1 MIWFYELLSVCL
13 MTDFQCENLQTG
25 NRAGH
30 LKNYFLLVLLS
41 YLVLHHL
48 CLPPFLAPSLI
59 MTHKLTPP
67 LCLSVCPS
75 FIALSRPL
83 FSLFFFHLF
92 FFSPLPLFASLFVI
106 YSLPRPP
113 TDRSVL
119 QQSVRALVCRGREG
133 FSGWA
138 FLLSLRWQRHRGAI
152 DSSTGPHSLPML
164 ECVILWHSSTQK

>member
-1 MIWFYELLSVCL
+1 MIWFYELISVYL
-13 MTDFQCENLQTG
+13 AIDFKCESLQTG

-30 LKNYFLLVLLS
+30 LNNHFLFVFLS
-41 YLVLHHL
+41 YLMLHHH
-48 CLPPFLAPSLI
+48 CLPLFLAPSLI

-75 FIALSRPL
+75 FIALFRWL

-92 FFSPLPLFASLFVI
+92 FFFLPLFASLFVI
-106 YSLPRPP
+106 CSLPRPP
-113 TDRSVL
+113 TDRSIL
-119 QQSVRALVCRGREG
+119 QLFVRALVCRGREG
-133 FSGWA
+133 FSGWE

-152 DSSTGPHSLPML
+152 DSSTGPHSLLML